1 MCLSASVNWNLSI
14 FLKQLEW
21 FSNWSFYDY
30 NWLCCILT
38 LPGVNKNR
46 NRDSTGINLEV
57 IRISVGNAKVVLQLC
72 LTWEK
77 IIFILVFL
85 GIVSAHRYPTRFYS
99 SQNTFSGRSA
109 RWLLGILPS
118 IRRAIKY
125 TSKGWNSY
133 SI

>member
-21 FSNWSFYDY
+21 FSNWSFYNY

-57 IRISVGNAKVVLQLC
+57 ISVGNAKVVLQLC